1 MTEKGSY
8 VYIAEG
14 VFRGF
19 VLTLIAILIY
29 SAVTRFVNLSD
40 TVTNTTLMII
50 TLLSVM
56 YGAIFAVKKI
66 NKRGWV
72 VGLLIGA
79 IYITIVYVVSLVA
92 NSGVGAF
99 DVSNLV
105 RFALAL
111 AVGALSGMLGINL

>member
-1 MTEKGSY
+1 MTERSSY

-19 VLTLIAILIY
+19 VLTLIAILVY
-29 SAVTRFVNLSD
+29 SAITRFVNFGD

-50 TLLSVM
+50 TLLSIM

-66 NKRGWV
+66 NKKGWI
-72 VGLLIGA
+72 VGLLIAA
-79 IYITIVYVVSLVA
+79 IYITIVYIVSLVA
-92 NSGVGAF
+92 NGVGAF
-99 DVSNLV
+99 DVSYLI